1 MSVGVTLGELC
12 SVYEPS
18 LGEVEARISTLIILG
33 LYSSSRLRVAHEALM
48 RKKGKGGKRVRRR
61 ERREED
67 KTYFPS
73 TVSRSVVMLWI
84 RGLPF
89 SDTAVNP
96 LIVLFFD

>member
-1 MSVGVTLGELC
+1 MS
-12 SVYEPS
+12 
-18 LGEVEARISTLIILG
+18 
-33 LYSSSRLRVAHEALM
+33 
-48 RKKGKGGKRVRRR
+48 KKGKGGKRVRRR
-61 ERREED
+61 ERREGD

-96 LIVLFFD
+96 LIVCVV